1 MAENTKDSTL
11 AETGTDLTKFS
22 LMGALAFIVS
32 LGLLYVFY
40 DVLSLPYYVAI
51 ALSFGLGAALHY
63 FGARWFIFTDTERSV
78 PMGLAYFIV
87 INLIDAAIIT
97 VGTTLLVE
105 YLWFDVYW
113 ARVAVGLL
121 AGVTNF
127 FLNARYNFR
136 AL

>member
-1 MAENTKDSTL
+1 MPENTKGVSL
-11 AETGTDLTKFS
+11 ATTGSDLTQFS
-22 LMGALAFIVS
+22 LMGAFAFVVS

-40 DVLSLPYYVAI
+40 DLLSWPYYVAVV
-51 ALSFGLGAALHY
+51 LSFGLGAAIHY
-63 FGARWFIFTDTERSV
+63 FGARWFIFTDTTRSV
-78 PMGLAYFIV
+78 PMGLAYFIA
-87 INLIDAAIIT
+87 INLADAAIIT

-105 YLWFDVYW
+105 YVWFDVYW
-113 ARVAVGLL
+113 ARVVMGLI